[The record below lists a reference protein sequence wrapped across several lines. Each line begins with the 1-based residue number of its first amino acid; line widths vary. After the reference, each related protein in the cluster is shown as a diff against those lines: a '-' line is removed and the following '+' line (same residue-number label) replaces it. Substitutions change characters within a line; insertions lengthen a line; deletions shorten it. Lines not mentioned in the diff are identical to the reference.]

1 MGGGKV
7 SESILVVKTEL
18 LNGYIKGKNGLI
30 RGCDKEILAVV
41 DSEHEFRPRP
51 EMEEDPSYRQIIP
64 YVVLTR
70 GDEVL
75 VLRRLKKGGEKRLHG
90 LLSIGVGGHI
100 NPVDEAG
107 RGEVLMRGLRRE
119 VSEEVEIGSEL
130 SLEPVGVI
138 NEETNEVGSVHLGFM
153 FRMEVSGEVRV
164 RETEKIEGLWVKK
177 SELASLRE
185 QMEGWSK
192 IAMEAIV

>member
-1 MGGGKV
+1 M

-18 LNGYIKGKNGLI
+18 LNDYIKGKNGLI
-30 RGCDKEILAVV
+30 LGCDRQILDIVNAH
-41 DSEHEFRPRP
+41 HEFRPRP

-107 RGEVLMRGLRRE
+107 RGETLMRGLRRE
-119 VSEEVEIGSEL
+119 VDEEVEVEHEL

-153 FRMEVSGEVRV
+153 FRMEVEGEASV
-164 RETEKIEGLWVKK
+164 RETEKLEGLWVKK
-177 SELASLRE
+177 TELAALRE

>member
-1 MGGGKV
+1 M

-18 LNGYIKGKNGLI
+18 LNSYIKGKNGLI
-30 RGCDKEILAVV
+30 RGCDRQILDIVNAR
-41 DSEHEFRPRP
+41 HEFRPRP

-100 NPVDEAG
+100 NPVDEAE
-107 RGEVLMRGLRRE
+107 RDETLMRGLRRE
-119 VSEEVEIGSEL
+119 VDEEVEVERAL

-153 FRMEVSGEVRV
+153 FRMEVEGGVRV
-164 RETEKIEGLWVKK
+164 RETEKLEGMWVEKTQ
-177 SELASLRE
+177 LASLRE

>member
-1 MGGGKV
+1 M
-7 SESILVVKTEL
+7 SESILVVKTGL
-18 LNGYIKGKNGLI
+18 LAGIISGKNGLI
-30 RGCDKEILAVV
+30 RGRDAEILDIVN
-41 DSEHEFRPRP
+41 EHHEFRPRP

-70 GDEVL
+70 GEEVF

-107 RGEVLMRGLRRE
+107 RGEALMRGLRRE
-119 VSEEVEIGSEL
+119 VEEEVEVEREL
-130 SLEPVGVI
+130 SLVPVGVI

-153 FRMEVSGEVRV
+153 FRRSWRGCGCPSR
-164 RETEKIEGLWVKK
+164 
-177 SELASLRE
+177 SCPPCASSWKAGRR
-185 QMEGWSK
+185 
-192 IAMEAIV
+192 

>member
-1 MGGGKV
+1 
-7 SESILVVKTEL
+7 
-18 LNGYIKGKNGLI
+18 
-30 RGCDKEILAVV
+30 
-41 DSEHEFRPRP
+41 
-51 EMEEDPSYRQIIP
+51 MEEDPSYRQIIP

-100 NPVDEAG
+100 NPVDEAE
-107 RGEVLMRGLRRE
+107 RDETLMRGLRRE
-119 VSEEVEIGSEL
+119 VDEEVEVERAL

-153 FRMEVSGEVRV
+153 FRMEVEGGVRV
-164 RETEKIEGLWVKK
+164 RETEKLEGMWVEKTQ
-177 SELASLRE
+177 LASLRE

-192 IAMEAIV
+192 IAMEAII

>member
-1 MGGGKV
+1 M
-7 SESILVVKTEL
+7 SESILVVKTGL
-18 LNGYIKGKNGLI
+18 LAGIISGKNGLI
-30 RGCDKEILAVV
+30 RGRDAEILDIVN
-41 DSEHEFRPRP
+41 EHHEFRPRP

-70 GDEVL
+70 GEEVF

-107 RGEVLMRGLRRE
+107 RGEALMRGLRRE
-119 VSEEVEIGSEL
+119 VEEEVEVEREL
-130 SLEPVGVI
+130 SLVPVGVI

-153 FRMEVSGEVRV
+153 FRMEVTGEVRV
-164 RETEKIEGLWVKK
+164 RETEKLEGLWVPK
-177 SELASLRE
+177 SELPALRE
-185 QMEGWSK
+185 QLEGWSK
-192 IAMEAIV
+192 TAMEAIV

>member
-1 MGGGKV
+1 M
-7 SESILVVKTEL
+7 SESILVVKTEYL
-18 LNGYIKGKNGLI
+18 APYIAGKNGLI
-30 RGCDKEILAVV
+30 RGHDAEILDIVTAR
-41 DSEHEFRPRP
+41 HEFRPRP

-119 VSEEVEIGSEL
+119 VSEEVEIESEL

-164 RETEKIEGLWVKK
+164 RETEKLEGLWVKK

>member
-1 MGGGKV
+1 M
-7 SESILVVKTEL
+7 SESILVVKTGL
-18 LNGYIKGKNGLI
+18 LAGIISGKNGLI
-30 RGCDKEILAVV
+30 RGRDAEILDIVN
-41 DSEHEFRPRP
+41 EHHEFRPRP

-70 GDEVL
+70 
-75 VLRRLKKGGEKRLHG
+75 LHG

-107 RGEVLMRGLRRE
+107 RGEALMRGLRRE
-119 VSEEVEIGSEL
+119 VEEEVEVEREL
-130 SLEPVGVI
+130 SLVPVGVI

-153 FRMEVSGEVRV
+153 FRMEVAGEVRV
-164 RETEKIEGLWVKK
+164 RETEKLEGLWVPK
-177 SELASLRE
+177 SELPALRE
-185 QMEGWSK
+185 QLEGWSK